1 MCSRIQ
7 KARLAFNNLS
17 NLWRRREVRL
27 SVKGRVNTPNS
38 EVVTIICLRD
48 GVVVRTL
55 SVFEN
60 RCFPNIGGASWES
73 FVSNSNVR
81 YNVLGPVVRS
91 LEQALKMSRL
101 RWIYRAL
108 SMRAE
113 RLPLCTL
120 FSGVDNG

>member
-1 MCSRIQ
+1 M
-7 KARLAFNNLS
+7 
-17 NLWRRREVRL
+17 
-27 SVKGRVNTPNS
+27 
-38 EVVTIICLRD
+38 
-48 GVVVRTL
+48 RTL